1 MASLMSLL
9 TSFSRRPS
17 SAQASLENSY
27 NFDDIIRYREI
38 KKDIPLNKIFVEHFE
53 KRKSIYNEIVNE
65 NKKLNDKKKQLIAD
79 ILYRYINNLE
89 MIFEPN
95 KIVNVKINGNYVNLI
110 LITVSLPVII
120 VGDLEYGYGDDNIL
134 IIKRY
139 DYLIDF
145 NTKSQ
150 ITIFADN
157 YNMLSFK
164 IGTDYLVIIQECLIK
179 KLESNKH
186 IRSSLSNYIDIL
198 TKFEIWDFKFVNKFT
213 LLCQSVVDTGIIYA
227 IAKTFS
233 DRKDDPQVR
242 KFIFTTNI
250 FNDFYRESYPHHESP
265 MNRLFKENNT
275 TIANYFK
282 FHTDDA
288 NFQTTFMT
296 KLFNKYGSVL
306 KIYGIILIEKIN
318 NVIFKY
324 RTKFVK
330 EIFDIIKTSNYII
343 KERSLNYGNIKDYL
357 IGEFIKNDGQVD
369 LNSIKF
375 LIPFFINIFGYYFNL
390 APENKIFEIDIKND
404 YEIPLISDLEKFTEF
419 GNQKSED
426 KQDTYIDP
434 ISYDDVKISDPNARI
449 IFCNNTSYVFD
460 CIHLIE
466 LIERQNSSNPITQT
480 PFTSKEIHY
489 IRFGNLDSY
498 DEPDVVLTPVIVPT
512 EPVAGEAAE
521 AVAGE
526 AAAGE
531 AAAGEAAEAAE

>member
-145 NTKSQ
+145 NTNNQ

-164 IGTDYLVIIQECLIK
+164 IGTHYLVIIQECLIK

-233 DRKDDPQVR
+233 DRKDDLQVR

-296 KLFNKYGSVL
+296 KLFNKYGGV
-306 KIYGIILIEKIN
+306 
-318 NVIFKY
+318 
-324 RTKFVK
+324 
-330 EIFDIIKTSNYII
+330 
-343 KERSLNYGNIKDYL
+343 
-357 IGEFIKNDGQVD
+357 
-369 LNSIKF
+369 
-375 LIPFFINIFGYYFNL
+375 
-390 APENKIFEIDIKND
+390 
-404 YEIPLISDLEKFTEF
+404 
-419 GNQKSED
+419 
-426 KQDTYIDP
+426 
-434 ISYDDVKISDPNARI
+434 
-449 IFCNNTSYVFD
+449 
-460 CIHLIE
+460 
-466 LIERQNSSNPITQT
+466 
-480 PFTSKEIHY
+480 
-489 IRFGNLDSY
+489 
-498 DEPDVVLTPVIVPT
+498 
-512 EPVAGEAAE
+512 
-521 AVAGE
+521 
-526 AAAGE
+526 
-531 AAAGEAAEAAE
+531 